1 MLFAIPWTPKGRIV
15 ASAAPADRWHFWEVS
30 HVQQARGVPPKTAIS
45 LQFLR
50 WYKLVL
56 GDQLWAAGPSAA

>member
-15 ASAAPADRWHFWEVS
+15 ASVAPADRWHFWEVS
-30 HVQQARGVPPKTAIS
+30 HEQHARGVPKTAIS

-56 GDQLWAAGPSAA
+56 GDQLSAAGPSAG